1 MPPVHYQPDS
11 FPPEDRLDWHRLMP
25 LIGPAAAAVARYDSL
40 LRTVPNPRATLAALR
55 VQEAVSSSRIENIFT
70 TVTEVLEMDAGLEP
84 ANPYARE
91 DAREVLNCLAA
102 ERRAGGDAH
111 RAAPVPARDPRSA
124 RPAARRRPGP
134 RKVSR
139 RIPSHARLD
148 RRGRDRPPR
157 PQPSCPP
164 RLSRSPTA

>member
-40 LRTVPNPRATLAALR
+40 LRNVPNPRATLAALR

-70 TVTEVLEMDAGLEP
+70 SVTEVLEMDAGLEP

-91 DAREVLNCLAA
+91 DAREGPQLPGGGA
-102 ERRAGGDAH
+102 AGG
-111 RAAPVPARDPRSA
+111 
-124 RPAARRRPGP
+124 
-134 RKVSR
+134 RKCS
-139 RIPSHARLD
+139 PSS
-148 RRGRDRPPR
+148 P
-157 PQPSCPP
+157 CPC
-164 RLSRSPTA
+164 A